1 MSYVTICES
10 AFKQEVQIAIR
21 PSLCGWQEKGNYTAK
36 EAEMQKDYQDT
47 LKAALTKKKG
57 RTKPAGVVVPVLGVL
72 LGVLA
77 PVLPWP

>member
-10 AFKQEVQIAIR
+10 ACKQEGQIAIR

-47 LKAALTKKKG
+47 LKAALTI
-57 RTKPAGVVVPVLGVL
+57 
-72 LGVLA
+72 
-77 PVLPWP
+77 